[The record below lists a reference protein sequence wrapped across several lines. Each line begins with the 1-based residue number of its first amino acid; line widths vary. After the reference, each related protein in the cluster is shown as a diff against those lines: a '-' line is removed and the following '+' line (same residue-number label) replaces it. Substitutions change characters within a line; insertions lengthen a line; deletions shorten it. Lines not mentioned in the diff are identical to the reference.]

1 MELSPKVQKI
11 IDWRESLAV
20 LPDSHFFEIIRMY
33 LGEVKTPF
41 NKQKLIEELGAFI
54 RKEESRRT
62 IVSLLSETDLQLIC
76 AVKFIPN
83 ATEEKL
89 AAFFGSD
96 FTFSDFYSRLLNLE
110 ERLIIYRHKDKL
122 SGKMIISLNPHLED
136 DFAKF
141 AKKSVLLKVPET
153 VRGTHDEQFAQIE
166 NFEYGINSVPQKNQG
181 LSPELIAAFVAFINK
196 NPDLCKADGTFKKR
210 ISNEIGIFFPGK
222 SEMLFSLTKAFINLS
237 LLSENLDGYE
247 IDTSRFLSFSRLAPE
262 IQYAYLAVSSH
273 GRFSRGSLVRQAK
286 LLLDVAESV
295 PETGFSRSVL
305 LKLSFLIAEDREE
318 NAVSPRFGTSSRFSE
333 ILNRAK
339 TAESAVVNSS
349 ESENLSSLLDR
360 LLDVALSFGIFR
372 IKGTDSSGEDIFAR
386 GNVLDGTKPADY
398 GEEPKVLSIDAGFNV
413 TLMPGLP
420 LEKLLPLMSFM
431 ELVQFDTAALF
442 EINRKSAMHGFDA
455 GFTSSKILELLRKYS
470 PYEVPQNL
478 EVSLDDWS
486 NSYSSAAIYKGYVL
500 QVSEKNASLTE
511 KNPVVQ
517 PFISAKLAEG
527 IYLLSVENDEEASA
541 LIEKSGLDFIGK
553 IKTAQKS
560 SDSIRFPEFEV
571 SSHKNDFDN
580 LEEENSETEKTELSL
595 KTNEERA
602 RHFEAMRS
610 ALEKMTLTP
619 EQKEGLLERIEHK
632 IILSPV
638 QLRASSV
645 KFERIEAGGMDFSG
659 KLHIIEGSISNNSM
673 VELHFDNGILVG
685 VPISVS
691 KTEADANVLLEVMPE
706 HEQKLLSIGQAKFVK
721 RIRGSVLR

>member
-153 VRGTHDEQFAQIE
+153 AQSTHDEQNE
-166 NFEYGINSVPQKNQG
+166 NSEYSINPVPQKNHG

-210 ISNEIGIFFPGK
+210 ISNEIETFFPGK

-386 GNVLDGTKPADY
+386 GNVLDGASAANY

-413 TLMPGLP
+413 TLMPGLS

-455 GFTSSKILELLRKYS
+455 GFSSSKILELLRKYS
-470 PYEVPQNL
+470 PYEIPQNL

-500 QVSEKNASLTE
+500 QVSEKNAGLTE
-511 KNPVVQ
+511 KNPAVA

-527 IYLLSVENDEEASA
+527 IYLLSVENDEEAAA

-560 SDSIRFPEFEV
+560 SDSIRFPEFAV

-580 LEEENSETEKTELSL
+580 LEEENSEAEKTELSL

-632 IILSPV
+632 IILSSV
-638 QLRASSV
+638 QLRANSV

-673 VELHFDNGILVG
+673 VELHFDSGILVG

-691 KTEADANVLLEVMPE
+691 KTEADANVLLEVMPD